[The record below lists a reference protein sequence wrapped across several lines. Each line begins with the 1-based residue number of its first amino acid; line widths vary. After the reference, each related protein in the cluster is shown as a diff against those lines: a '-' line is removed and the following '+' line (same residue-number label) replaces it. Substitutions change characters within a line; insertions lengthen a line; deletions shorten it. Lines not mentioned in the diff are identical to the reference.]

1 MGIIVHPSVGFIL
14 CLQNSTRKVCQCD
27 KLVFHFSSRH
37 SLFLVFG
44 TCRVMISSFSELSV
58 EKAFYVLDSSFHFY
72 VLPKGSKFLVLKKR
86 YDIMF

>member
-1 MGIIVHPSVGFIL
+1 
-14 CLQNSTRKVCQCD
+14 
-27 KLVFHFSSRH
+27 
-37 SLFLVFG
+37 
-44 TCRVMISSFSELSV
+44 MISSFSELSV